1 MKKGRLIM
9 TRWVQSSAV
18 FLQPNSVFICF
29 R

>member
-1 MKKGRLIM
+1 M
-9 TRWVQSSAV
+9 TRWVQSSGV